1 MHVIPLYDAMTYD
14 LFDVALPETSDA
26 IKITTFSVCIFKV
39 VRTVRILRC
48 YRFLTDGVILTLTDG
63 C

>member
-1 MHVIPLYDAMTYD
+1 MTYD

-39 VRTVRILRC
+39 VRDNSLANRDDPDTPRM
-48 YRFLTDGVILTLTDG
+48 F
-63 C
+63 